1 LCAIVMTAALEPA
14 RALAYLATLST
25 DLRASAVL
33 GADGAVLA
41 GDADLGRRGAK
52 LLGAAH
58 ADAAQ
63 EELPGGGMVLA
74 ARSATHIVA
83 VEAGPHVLATVLA
96 LDLRNVLGD
105 LAGAP
110 A

>member
-25 DLRASAVL
+25 DLRASVVL
-33 GADGAVLA
+33 DAGGAVLA
-41 GDADLGRRGAK
+41 GDPALGRRAMQQ
-52 LLGAAH
+52 LAAGDDE
-58 ADAAQ
+58 ARAP
-63 EELPGGGMVLA
+63 ESGGGMLLA
-74 ARSATHIVA
+74 ARSATHVVA
-83 VEAGPHVLATVLA
+83 VQAGPHALASVLA